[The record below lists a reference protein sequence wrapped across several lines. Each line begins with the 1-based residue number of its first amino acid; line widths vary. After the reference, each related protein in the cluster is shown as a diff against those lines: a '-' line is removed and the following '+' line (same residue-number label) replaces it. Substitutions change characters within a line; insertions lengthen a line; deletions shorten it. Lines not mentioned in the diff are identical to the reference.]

1 MFWVH
6 LIPCNLTQVE
16 VQWPNLL
23 ELALKNHS
31 CTIKNAFQSKA
42 YLPLADRILNAYNW
56 PCNYLDMIYDLDL
69 DSTRFD
75 KWNQIK
81 FQVAKLTLSN
91 YDPHLDPVNL
101 MLKLDLDMVKMYHH
115 TKNGSTCTTNCFKSY
130 SLNTHTLYTHTDGQT
145 HRHYEN
151 ITYPHTREVIIHSA

>member
-1 MFWVH
+1 MTKPFG
-6 LIPCNLTQVE
+6 IGSE
-16 VQWPNLL
+16 
-23 ELALKNHS
+23 KHS

-101 MLKLDLDMVKMYHH
+101 MLKLDLDMVKMYQN
-115 TKNGSTCTTNCFKSY
+115 TKMKFLARIKVIARTNWQADRD
-130 SLNTHTLYTHTDGQT
+130 THIQ
-145 HRHYEN
+145 YEN
-151 ITYPHTREVIIHSA
+151 ITYPHAREVITWNIQSVNSADHWPN